1 MMYFHLPPL
10 RHHPH
15 LHWTAAAGPAQP
27 QPRRQQRQR
36 RHPQRQTPASRRPAS
51 TSTTAMGKPGG
62 GRGKKKNAGVG
73 VDFKRAKHRVGK
85 KLPRAQNATDT
96 SFKSRTLSLAEQSVA
111 ADKEGQAVTGRN
123 LTLKAS

>member
-1 MMYFHLPPL
+1 
-10 RHHPH
+10 
-15 LHWTAAAGPAQP
+15 
-27 QPRRQQRQR
+27 
-36 RHPQRQTPASRRPAS
+36 
-51 TSTTAMGKPGG
+51 MGKPGG
-62 GRGKKKNAGVG
+62 GRGTKKNAGVG

-123 LTLKAS
+123 LTLKASSSWSPGRILRWVWPCCWGLG